1 MTINVKRGF
10 LACAALAA
18 AAISTGA
25 AAQAYE
31 LKVSHFLPPNHTF
44 HKEFLRWGEEL
55 KKKSD
60 GKLTLTVF
68 PAGQMGP
75 PPRQFDLART
85 GVADM
90 ALSLHGQTPGRFPL
104 TEVAQLPF
112 AVDSAEAASRKLTE
126 LVPQYLAK
134 EHAGVHVLYLLA
146 TPPLMVHLAK
156 HRVTTLEDF
165 KGLRIRYSGQQSGE
179 TVRALGAVPV
189 GVPPA
194 ESADAMSKGTVD
206 GAMFPYEG
214 AASFQLGNVTKYTL
228 EPGLHSATFF
238 LVMNPASYEKLPA
251 PLRKLI
257 DDTTGLAAAA
267 RIGRELDRAEV
278 EGKKYMIS
286 NKVEVIRL
294 APAALAKVREATDV
308 YTRSVIAQLEAKGLP
323 AQAVYKELRSLVRD

>member
-1 MTINVKRGF
+1 MKTTVKFGL

-18 AAISTGA
+18 AAMSAGA
-25 AAQAYE
+25 AAQAQE
-31 LKVSHFLPPNHTF
+31 LKLSHFLPPNHTF

-60 GKLTLTVF
+60 GKLTITVF
-68 PAGQMGP
+68 PAAQMGP

-104 TEVAQLPF
+104 TEIAQLPF
-112 AVDSAEAASRKLTE
+112 VVDSSEAASRKLTE
-126 LVPQYLAK
+126 LVPQYLGK
-134 EHAGVHVLYLLA
+134 EHAGVRVLYLLA
-146 TPPLMVHLAK
+146 TPPLMVHLAR

-189 GVPPA
+189 AVPPA

-238 LVMNPASYEKLPA
+238 LVMNPATYDKLAA

-257 DDTTGLAAAA
+257 DETTGTGAAA
-267 RIGRELDRAEV
+267 RIGRDLDQAEV
-278 EGKKYMIS
+278 EGKKYMVS

-308 YTRSVIAQLEAKGLP
+308 YTRSALSQLEAKGLP

>member
-1 MTINVKRGF
+1 MKTKLKCGLQAF
-10 LACAALAA
+10 AMLAA
-18 AAISTGA
+18 AVLSTGA
-25 AAQAYE
+25 AAQE

-55 KKKSD
+55 KKKSG

-68 PAGQMGP
+68 PAAQMGP

-104 TEVAQLPF
+104 TEIAQLPF

-134 EHAGVHVLYLLA
+134 EHAGVKVLYLLA

-189 GVPPA
+189 AVPPA
-194 ESADAMSKGTVD
+194 ESADAMAKGTVD

-238 LVMNPASYEKLPA
+238 LVMNPASYDKLA
-251 PLRKLI
+251 PELRKLI
-257 DDTTGLAAAA
+257 DDTTGPAAAA
-267 RIGRELDRAEV
+267 RIGRDLDQAEV
-278 EGKKYMIS
+278 DGKKYMIS
-286 NKVEVIRL
+286 NKVEVVRL

-308 YTRSVIAQLEAKGLP
+308 YTRSALSQLEAKGLP
-323 AQAVYKELRSLVRD
+323 AQAVYKELRSVIRD